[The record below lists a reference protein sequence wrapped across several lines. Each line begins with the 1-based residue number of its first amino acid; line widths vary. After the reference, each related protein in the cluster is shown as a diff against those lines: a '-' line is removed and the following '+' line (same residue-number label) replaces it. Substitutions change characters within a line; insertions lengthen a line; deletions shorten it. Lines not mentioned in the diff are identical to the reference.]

1 MLRPRT
7 LPHDPVDSRQ
17 FEVAVRR
24 LANSLDFGQRDSVFH
39 GAGLEYVQSRPYVA
53 GDAVKFIDWKISA
66 RLGKLYVKE
75 FKETKQIP
83 LYLLLDTSASM
94 CVSSQPLSKYAWAVR
109 VATGIGLAAQSSVTP
124 VGLLGCGA
132 RELHIRPTLSR
143 NIVMEWAHQLRQHDF
158 TEVTS
163 LSARARELAPS
174 LAKRTTVIVLSD
186 LHDPDA
192 IAALQVLSQRND
204 CIVLH
209 FEDPAEQ
216 GLRGSG
222 IIRGVEAESGRGF
235 VGFGGRRQVDSSGW
249 KAELS
254 RFGIDYLPLR
264 TDEPILGKAHAD
276 ITQARLRWQRVG
288 GKEDLIPLG
297 SGTVHL
303 EATAAGLNGELRI
316 SAGEAG
322 RADGSLRTGALGA
335 RWREAPLTAALRIDS
350 NALAFVHLYV
360 PEIDRAAGQLRADL
374 EFGGSLGAPLVNGSI
389 RVENGELDLYQVNL
403 ALRGV
408 NAEARMLDNG
418 FKFAATGSAGAGRLS
433 AAGELVWRNRLPYGQ
448 LRITGNDLKLV
459 DVPEARIHATP

>member
-1 MLRPRT
+1 M
-7 LPHDPVDSRQ
+7 
-17 FEVAVRR
+17 
-24 LANSLDFGQRDSVFH
+24 FH

-186 LHDPDA
+186 LHDSDA

-216 GLRGSG
+216 GLRGAG

-235 VGFGGRRQVDSSGW
+235 VGLGGRRQVDSSGW

-254 RFGIDYLPLR
+254 RFGIDYLHLR
-264 TDEPILGKAHAD
+264 TNEPILGKLTYFLKNRGFASR
-276 ITQARLRWQRVG
+276 TAR
-288 GKEDLIPLG
+288 
-297 SGTVHL
+297 
-303 EATAAGLNGELRI
+303 
-316 SAGEAG
+316 
-322 RADGSLRTGALGA
+322 
-335 RWREAPLTAALRIDS
+335 
-350 NALAFVHLYV
+350 
-360 PEIDRAAGQLRADL
+360 
-374 EFGGSLGAPLVNGSI
+374 
-389 RVENGELDLYQVNL
+389 
-403 ALRGV
+403 
-408 NAEARMLDNG
+408 
-418 FKFAATGSAGAGRLS
+418 
-433 AAGELVWRNRLPYGQ
+433 
-448 LRITGNDLKLV
+448 
-459 DVPEARIHATP
+459 

>member
-1 MLRPRT
+1 MRRQRT

-174 LAKRTTVIVLSD
+174 LAKRTTVVVLSD

-216 GLRGSG
+216 GLRGAG

-254 RFGIDYLPLR
+254 RFGIDYLHLR
-264 TDEPILGKAHAD
+264 TDESILGKLTYFLKNRGFASRS
-276 ITQARLRWQRVG
+276 AR
-288 GKEDLIPLG
+288 
-297 SGTVHL
+297 
-303 EATAAGLNGELRI
+303 
-316 SAGEAG
+316 
-322 RADGSLRTGALGA
+322 
-335 RWREAPLTAALRIDS
+335 
-350 NALAFVHLYV
+350 
-360 PEIDRAAGQLRADL
+360 
-374 EFGGSLGAPLVNGSI
+374 
-389 RVENGELDLYQVNL
+389 
-403 ALRGV
+403 
-408 NAEARMLDNG
+408 
-418 FKFAATGSAGAGRLS
+418 
-433 AAGELVWRNRLPYGQ
+433 
-448 LRITGNDLKLV
+448 
-459 DVPEARIHATP
+459 

>member
-1 MLRPRT
+1 MLRQRT

-75 FKETKQIP
+75 YKETKQIP

-174 LAKRTTVIVLSD
+174 LVKRTTVVVLSD
-186 LHDPDA
+186 LHDSDA

-204 CIVLH
+204 CIVLQ
-209 FEDPAEQ
+209 FEDPAEH
-216 GLRGSG
+216 GLRGAG
-222 IIRGVEAESGRGF
+222 IIRGVEAESGRSF
-235 VGFGGRRQVDSSGW
+235 VGFGGRRQIDSSGW

-254 RFGIDYLPLR
+254 RFGIDYLNLR
-264 TDEPILGKAHAD
+264 TDEPILGKLTYFLKNRGFASR
-276 ITQARLRWQRVG
+276 TAR
-288 GKEDLIPLG
+288 
-297 SGTVHL
+297 
-303 EATAAGLNGELRI
+303 
-316 SAGEAG
+316 
-322 RADGSLRTGALGA
+322 
-335 RWREAPLTAALRIDS
+335 
-350 NALAFVHLYV
+350 
-360 PEIDRAAGQLRADL
+360 
-374 EFGGSLGAPLVNGSI
+374 
-389 RVENGELDLYQVNL
+389 
-403 ALRGV
+403 
-408 NAEARMLDNG
+408 
-418 FKFAATGSAGAGRLS
+418 
-433 AAGELVWRNRLPYGQ
+433 
-448 LRITGNDLKLV
+448 
-459 DVPEARIHATP
+459 